1 MNMLKPALTL
11 AFLLGMLISPNAWAL
26 AAVQAPAPG
35 AAQSSASASV
45 ELREYAKLPVCSLS
59 ADGQRLAVE
68 PCRTAPARKPMPRRP
83 VPLII
88 QRMPAVKQAPQV
100 AMPTAP
106 PSPSLQTLLNSPDAP
121 KALNNCGPTG
131 CNDASG
137 ARINNAG
144 PGTAIS
150 PSGKV
155 CNRNGVWLQC

>member
-1 MNMLKPALTL
+1 MRARVALCLMLALPGALVVAQTDPAKT
-11 AFLLGMLISPNAWAL
+11 A
-26 AAVQAPAPG
+26 APASP
-35 AAQSSASASV
+35 

-59 ADGQRLAVE
+59 ADGLRLAVE

-83 VPLII
+83 VTQII
-88 QRMPAVKQAPQV
+88 QRMPVVKQAPQV
-100 AMPTAP
+100 AMPAAP
-106 PSPSLQTLLNSPDAP
+106 PSPSLQTLLNPPNAP

-131 CNDASG
+131 CNDPNG
-137 ARINNAG
+137 THINNAG

>member
-1 MNMLKPALTL
+1 MMPRAALCLMLALP
-11 AFLLGMLISPNAWAL
+11 GAWAV
-26 AAVQAPAPG
+26 AQAPASG
-35 AAQSSASASV
+35 DAKNAAPASPD
-45 ELREYAKLPVCSLS
+45 LREYAKLPVCSLS

-83 VPLII
+83 VSQII
-88 QRMPAVKQAPQV
+88 QRMPVVKQAPQV
-100 AMPTAP
+100 AMPAAP
-106 PSPSLQTLLNSPDAP
+106 PSPSLQTLLNPPSAP

-131 CNDASG
+131 CNDANG
-137 ARINNAG
+137 THINNAG

>member
-1 MNMLKPALTL
+1 MAGDDVNRDAAAMTPRAVLCLMLALP
-11 AFLLGMLISPNAWAL
+11 GAL
-26 AAVQAPAPG
+26 AAAQAPTPG
-35 AAQSSASASV
+35 SA
-45 ELREYAKLPVCSLS
+45 ELREYAKLPVCTLS
-59 ADGQRLAVE
+59 ADGLHLAVE

-83 VPLII
+83 VPQII
-88 QRMPAVKQAPQV
+88 QRMPVVKQAPQV
-100 AMPTAP
+100 AMPAAP
-106 PSPSLQTLLNSPDAP
+106 PSPSLQTLLNPPNAP
-121 KALNNCGPTG
+121 KALNNCGSTG

>member
-1 MNMLKPALTL
+1 MTPRAALCLMLALP
-11 AFLLGMLISPNAWAL
+11 GAL
-26 AAVQAPAPG
+26 AAAQAPVPG
-35 AAQSSASASV
+35 AAKTAASASP
-45 ELREYAKLPVCSLS
+45 ELREYAKLPVCTLS
-59 ADGQRLAVE
+59 ADGLRLAVE

-83 VPLII
+83 VAQII
-88 QRMPAVKQAPQV
+88 QRMPVVKQAPQV
-100 AMPTAP
+100 AMPAAP
-106 PSPSLQTLLNSPDAP
+106 PSPSLQTLLDPPNAP

>member
-1 MNMLKPALTL
+1 MTLRAALCVMLALP
-11 AFLLGMLISPNAWAL
+11 GAL
-26 AAVQAPAPG
+26 AVAQAPAPG
-35 AAQSSASASV
+35 AAKAVASASP
-45 ELREYAKLPVCSLS
+45 ELREYAKLPVCTLS
-59 ADGQRLAVE
+59 ADGLRLAIE

-83 VPLII
+83 VPQII
-88 QRMPAVKQAPQV
+88 QRMPLVKQAPQV

-106 PSPSLQTLLNSPDAP
+106 PSPALPALLDPPNAP
-121 KALNNCGPTG
+121 KALNNCGPAG
-131 CNDASG
+131 CNDANG

>member
-1 MNMLKPALTL
+1 MTPHTALCLLLTL
-11 AFLLGMLISPNAWAL
+11 PGAL
-26 AAVQAPAPG
+26 AVAQTPAPG
-35 AAQSSASASV
+35 AAKVTAASEP
-45 ELREYAKLPVCSLS
+45 ELREYAKLPVCTLS
-59 ADGQRLAVE
+59 ADGLRLAVE

-83 VPLII
+83 VPQII
-88 QRMPAVKQAPQV
+88 QHMPVVKQAPQV

-106 PSPSLQTLLNSPDAP
+106 PSPSLQTLLNPPNAP

>member
-1 MNMLKPALTL
+1 MTLRTALCLMLALPGGL
-11 AFLLGMLISPNAWAL
+11 AVA
-26 AAVQAPAPG
+26 QAPEPG
-35 AAQSSASASV
+35 AVRIAASTSP
-45 ELREYAKLPVCSLS
+45 ELREYAKLPVCTLS
-59 ADGQRLAVE
+59 ADGLRLAVE

-83 VPLII
+83 VSQII
-88 QRMPAVKQAPQV
+88 QRMPVVKQAPQV
-100 AMPTAP
+100 AMPAAP
-106 PSPSLQTLLNSPDAP
+106 PSPSLQTLLNPPNAP

-150 PSGKV
+150 PAGKV